1 MYSNSKNQISLEEAY
16 RSVHA
21 EEVVEVNEDFAT
33 AHEIIANG
41 NTTRDEIVKFLP
53 EVFGAA
59 TLALA
64 WGRKEGAEM
73 IAMLMRKLN
82 IGKIQQVL
90 SPLEEEKQALEAKAK
105 YNIEAQ
111 ADLNAKI
118 DEILKEGTLEAL
130 EQLYK
135 ADGHNIPIRKL
146 LKALEEKIKDRIDSR
161 K

>member
-16 RSVHA
+16 RKVHTDPV
-21 EEVVEVNEDFAT
+21 EEINEDFAT
-33 AHEIIANG
+33 AHEIIANSH
-41 NTTRDEIVKFLP
+41 NTREEIMKFLP

-64 WGRKEGAEM
+64 WGHREAAEM

-82 IGKIQQVL
+82 IGKIEQVL
-90 SPLEEEKQALEAKAK
+90 SPLEQEKQALEAKAK
-105 YNIEAQ
+105 HNMEAQ
-111 ADLNAKI
+111 AELNSKI
-118 DEILKEGTLEAL
+118 DEILKEGSLEAL

-135 ADGHNIPIRKL
+135 ADGHNIPITKL
-146 LKALEEKIKDRIDSR
+146 LKALEGKLKDRVDSR